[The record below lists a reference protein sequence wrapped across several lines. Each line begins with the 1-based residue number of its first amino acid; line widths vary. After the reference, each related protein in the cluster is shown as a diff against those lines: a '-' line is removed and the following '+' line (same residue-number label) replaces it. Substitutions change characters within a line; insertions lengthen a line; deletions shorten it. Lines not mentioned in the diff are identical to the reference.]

1 MTFEEQVKW
10 IENTYPY
17 NKEKQTYGESG
28 VYIEVHHAFKTFTL
42 GISEN
47 RIHGNDI
54 FKLIDEMDKYA
65 NDTMN
70 RLQVT
75 VSTLARRISRL
86 NTCSCVL
93 DVEY

>member
-17 NKEKQTYGESG
+17 NREKQTYGEWD
-28 VYIEVHHAFKTFTL
+28 VTIEVHHAFKTFTL

-47 RIHGNDI
+47 RMHGNDI
-54 FKLIDEMDKYA
+54 FKLIDEMDKYVT
-65 NDTMN
+65 DTTD
-70 RLQVT
+70 RLQET
-75 VSTLARRISRL
+75 VNALVRRVSRL
-86 NTCSCVL
+86 KTCSSVL